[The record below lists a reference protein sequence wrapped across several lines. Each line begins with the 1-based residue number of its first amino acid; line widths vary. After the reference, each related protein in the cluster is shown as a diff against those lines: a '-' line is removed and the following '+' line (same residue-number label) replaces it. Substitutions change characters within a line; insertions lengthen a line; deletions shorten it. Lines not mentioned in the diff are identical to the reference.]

1 MREIETLRRSNDE
14 LVEQN
19 MNLKMK
25 SDRDG
30 REIDSLKKLSRE
42 REDDFRRKTDALERK
57 IKELE
62 HDLHRT
68 GTQNKVL
75 LEKGMT

>member
-1 MREIETLRRSNDE
+1 
-14 LVEQN
+14 
-19 MNLKMK
+19 MNLKMR

-42 REDDFRRKTDALERK
+42 REEDYRRKTDSLERR

-68 GTQNKVL
+68 GT
-75 LEKGMT
+75 